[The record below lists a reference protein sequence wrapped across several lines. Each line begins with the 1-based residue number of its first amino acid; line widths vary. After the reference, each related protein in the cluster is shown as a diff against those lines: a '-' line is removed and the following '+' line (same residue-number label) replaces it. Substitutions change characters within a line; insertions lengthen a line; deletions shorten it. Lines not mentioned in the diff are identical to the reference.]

1 MHAAMGTN
9 VLNRKYV
16 NFPMDRHGIEQD
28 WDERYEELKAD
39 LINTNQYRVTWD
51 DRLKM
56 FFGTFSN
63 DTAHYCMLLY
73 NQVRLA
79 LNSGDFKRYGAGAT
93 HPTRPSGKVPGS
105 GTVPSGSSVTSPPTS
120 SLDTSL
126 QQIMQM
132 LQAVI
137 NKLDTPP
144 TRPSVPGSGTVP
156 HGSCVTSPPTSS
168 SSDTSLQQI
177 MQMLQAMNNR
187 SARHKT
193 SAEFAGYLTKEESE
207 ELFQLQM
214 CFPNKDIEIVPL
226 TYNVIS
232 FQKFPENN
240 FEVLK
245 LLENSVEVLKILENK
260 LESMKIL
267 ENKLESLKLQ
277 ENQPVDGL
285 VPLSIK
291 KFTSERVFERLLKSK
306 DNNFNN

>member
-1 MHAAMGTN
+1 MGTN

-93 HPTRPSGKVPGS
+93 HPTRPSGKIPGS

-132 LQAVI
+132 LQAI
-137 NKLDTPP
+137 NNRLD

-156 HGSCVTSPPTSS
+156 HGSSVTSPPTSS

-177 MQMLQAMNNR
+177 MQMLQAFNNR
-187 SARHKT
+187 LDKLETWAASYNPSSRPTGTTGIGPQSTTPPTRKPSAQHKT
-193 SAEFAGYLTKEESE
+193 SAEFTGYLTKEESE

-214 CFPNKDIEIVPL
+214 CYPNKDIEIVPL

-232 FQKFPENN
+232 FQKVRVP
-240 FEVLK
+240 
-245 LLENSVEVLKILENK
+245 
-260 LESMKIL
+260 
-267 ENKLESLKLQ
+267 
-277 ENQPVDGL
+277 PVAG
-285 VPLSIK
+285 
-291 KFTSERVFERLLKSK
+291 RLDKY
-306 DNNFNN
+306 NP